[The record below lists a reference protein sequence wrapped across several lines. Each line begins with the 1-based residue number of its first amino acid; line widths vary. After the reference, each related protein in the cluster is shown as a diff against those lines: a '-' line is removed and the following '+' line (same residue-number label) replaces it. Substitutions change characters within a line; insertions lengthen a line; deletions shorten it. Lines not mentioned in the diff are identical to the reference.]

1 MNCLNSQSLTFGV
14 RTLSPGAINK
24 EIILGNSRREI
35 FFFQPIKFFT
45 LRPHTMDSSQLFDA
59 VRDFASKYVA
69 LNNDELELISQAM
82 VVREFCKKGQV
93 TKAGETEAYLNFVA
107 KGLARKFFRC
117 GKEEKITHIA
127 KEGEFITCYES
138 YIKGRP
144 SAYEIE
150 TIEPSILISISK
162 QKMED
167 LYLQVPKVER
177 LGRLVLTEQF
187 IYNEHWEYDRVR
199 LNSQER
205 FINFIRDNS
214 ELFQRVPQKFL
225 ASYLNI
231 QPETFSR
238 MKHLLKTTK

>member
-1 MNCLNSQSLTFGV
+1 
-14 RTLSPGAINK
+14 
-24 EIILGNSRREI
+24 
-35 FFFQPIKFFT
+35 
-45 LRPHTMDSSQLFDA
+45 MDSSQLFDA
-59 VRDFASKYVA
+59 VRDFVSRYVV
-69 LNNDELELISQAM
+69 LNNEDIAQVSQST

-107 KGLARKFFRC
+107 KGLVRKYFRC

-138 YIKGRP
+138 YITGRP

-150 TIEPSILISISK
+150 TIEPSILISIAK

-167 LYLQVPKVER
+167 LYLLVPKVER

-187 IYNEHWEYDRVR
+187 IFNEHWEYDRVR

-238 MKHLLKTTK
+238 MKHLLKVAK

>member
-1 MNCLNSQSLTFGV
+1 
-14 RTLSPGAINK
+14 
-24 EIILGNSRREI
+24 
-35 FFFQPIKFFT
+35 
-45 LRPHTMDSSQLFDA
+45 MDSSQLFDA
-59 VRDFASKYVA
+59 VSDFVSKYVA
-69 LNNDELELISQAM
+69 LNNDEIAKIAEAM
-82 VVREFCKKGQV
+82 VVREFCKKGQISR
-93 TKAGETEAYLNFVA
+93 AGETEAYLNFVA
-107 KGLARKFFRC
+107 TGLTRKYFRC

-127 KEGEFITCYES
+127 KEGEFTTCYES
-138 YIKGRP
+138 YITGRP

-150 TIEPSILISISK
+150 AIEPSILISISK

-167 LYLQVPKVER
+167 LYLLVPKVER

-187 IYNEHWEYDRVR
+187 IFNEHWEYDRVR

-205 FINFIRDNS
+205 FINFIHDNS

-238 MKHLLKTTK
+238 MKHLLKVAK